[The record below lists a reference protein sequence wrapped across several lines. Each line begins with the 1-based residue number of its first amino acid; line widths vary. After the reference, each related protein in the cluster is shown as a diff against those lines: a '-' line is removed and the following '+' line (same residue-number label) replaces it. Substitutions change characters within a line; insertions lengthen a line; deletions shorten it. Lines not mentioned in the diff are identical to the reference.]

1 MSKMDDP
8 VVAFG
13 VFAVYLLILGIG
25 GIIADY
31 VLPHIR
37 PLNRWIDSLPEYE
50 DDSEI
55 YRREMERIRHNREA
69 RQRRIKEMIG
79 RFRKDVS

>member
-1 MSKMDDP
+1 MDDP

-31 VLPHIR
+31 VLPHIP

-55 YRREMERIRHNREA
+55 YRREMERIRRKRKA
-69 RQRRIKEMIG
+69 RIRWIKKKMR
-79 RFRKDVS
+79 RFR